1 MQGWKWSL
9 EIACSKSLLKTSG
22 QNCIMLAV
30 SLGKIYIFI
39 LGKNMWIKHHVVI
52 AKKFEKN
59 KIKSIEVCTK
69 KQKPQKKKT

>member
-1 MQGWKWSL
+1 
-9 EIACSKSLLKTSG
+9 
-22 QNCIMLAV
+22 MLAV